1 MSSESF
7 QAHSNRLLLLVMQ
20 SSSGFHKLPAET
32 IENILRL
39 CAVGG
44 HPFTIAAVAQT
55 CRLLRVLV
63 YDAGDR
69 HLWHTLFLVLFDN
82 PKSATS
88 YTEGKSLMNALQHLS
103 THCSQY
109 PYRADYD
116 WRNECTERLWAQAY
130 IHRHARPLQVKKK
143 PNLRSNGG
151 TLVHVDELHDDGQE
165 HSEAHI
171 RVLRALLSV
180 ITTAAPLVPQRNAVS
195 VQEGARSEHT
205 ALTQLHV
212 ETPLSP
218 PSLVESEDHL
228 SLNMT
233 WLKETLSHGLP
244 FSLTKLL
251 SEYHGRDWRVLP
263 EGQDL
268 CHLTGYLGFIPI
280 PIVGTDE
287 TPAHIARAGG
297 NNELSSGLRF
307 RARRTTATG
316 FLDMRETLQ
325 RQRAKLSARHLAFYI
340 TYLSRRRN
348 WGPYLPSPPIII
360 KFQNVRLVEEDDDDE
375 DMDSDSESDGD
386 YHPPDDSNH
395 TSSSVTPEPHGED
408 PQRRDAAPL
417 PDHLYPDWTWL
428 AAARIIAECKLRA
441 HVDPADIARLED
453 WDNLRSGAWVP
464 SLSSEP
470 MDDDTDAWRS
480 SERKSQTQ
488 GGNAESEEW
497 RKYERDWAGV
507 EGTWRLVCAEWLL
520 VLFSMTSMTY

>member
-1 MSSESF
+1 M
-7 QAHSNRLLLLVMQ
+7 
-20 SSSGFHKLPAET
+20 
-32 IENILRL
+32 
-39 CAVGG
+39 
-44 HPFTIAAVAQT
+44 
-55 CRLLRVLV
+55 
-63 YDAGDR
+63 
-69 HLWHTLFLVLFDN
+69 
-82 PKSATS
+82 
-88 YTEGKSLMNALQHLS
+88 
-103 THCSQY
+103 
-109 PYRADYD
+109 
-116 WRNECTERLWAQAY
+116 
-130 IHRHARPLQVKKK
+130 
-143 PNLRSNGG
+143 
-151 TLVHVDELHDDGQE
+151 DELHDDGQE

-280 PIVGTDE
+280 PMVGTDE
-287 TPAHIARAGG
+287 TPAHIAHAGG

-386 YHPPDDSNH
+386 YLPPDDSNH
-395 TSSSVTPEPHGED
+395 TSSSATPEPHGED